1 MAEELAVVGLVSAIV
16 QFVEFGTKV
25 EARLN
30 EFGSDTKEVPKAL
43 SDLRQE
49 LPLIIETLELI
60 QKRADVG
67 YFNNKTATSL
77 KTFVDGCLEKIK
89 LLKVILDKTTPSEQ
103 SSTWQKR
110 LHAIK
115 SLARDRD
122 VQQITSVLQRR
133 LQESTLYQATTILD
147 LNSSLRVDLENK
159 YISREKPVFMVP
171 FERHYDFI
179 GRAEILEELELKLN
193 KKNRRVALAG
203 IGGVE

>member
-1 MAEELAVVGLVSAIV
+1 MVV
-16 QFVEFGTKV
+16 
-25 EARLN
+25 ARLN
-30 EFGSDTKEVPKAL
+30 EFGSDTKEVPK
-43 SDLRQE
+43 DLRQE

-115 SLARDRD
+115 SLAHDRD
-122 VQQITSVLQRR
+122 VQQITVVLQRR
-133 LQESTLYQATTILD
+133 FQELTLYQATTILD
-147 LNSSLRVDLENK
+147 LNSSLSVDLKNIS
-159 YISREKPVFMVP
+159 ISREKPVFMVP
-171 FERHYDFI
+171 FERDYDFI
-179 GRAEILEELELKLN
+179 GRAKILQELELKLN

-203 IGGVE
+203 IGGVG